1 MEIHCIK
8 YNRNLKETFDLK
20 WTIYPIYNFNLTCQN
35 WIHPRWYW
43 VTASTLHLIM
53 NEHIPPPSSL
63 WDNENTMTISSLS
76 RLFSSRVVP
85 VLILELFS
93 NYNYQGVSF
102 NLLHLFP
109 IPWWHYSTLSKL
121 WSQIKNKWQIK
132 RLFPLYCLP
141 CWCWYKLEGPKKVFI
156 KKNMLTSS
164 KRPTLSKKVFSI
176 EVKICD

>member
-1 MEIHCIK
+1 MILSNSINSASYNEWTVNTFLLLLPCEIMK
-8 YNRNLKETFDLK
+8 TQWRF
-20 WTIYPIYNFNLTCQN
+20 P
-35 WIHPRWYW
+35 
-43 VTASTLHLIM
+43 
-53 NEHIPPPSSL
+53 
-63 WDNENTMTISSLS
+63 LS
-76 RLFSSRVVP
+76 MLFSSRVVT

-141 CWCWYKLEGPKKVFI
+141 CWCWYKLEGSKKVFI

-164 KRPTLSKKVFSI
+164 KRPTKVHKCFP
-176 EVKICD
+176 

>member
-1 MEIHCIK
+1 MNTFLLLLPCEIMK
-8 YNRNLKETFDLK
+8 TQWRFPL
-20 WTIYPIYNFNLTCQN
+20 
-35 WIHPRWYW
+35 
-43 VTASTLHLIM
+43 
-53 NEHIPPPSSL
+53 SL
-63 WDNENTMTISSLS
+63 
-76 RLFSSRVVP
+76 LFSSRVVP

-156 KKNMLTSS
+156 EKNMLTSS
-164 KRPTLSKKVFSI
+164 KRPSKVRKCRSKNMWLAKMMSDKMRRV
-176 EVKICD
+176 

>member
-1 MEIHCIK
+1 MLEMHCIK
-8 YNRNLKETFDLK
+8 NVRNLKETFDLR
-20 WTIYPIYNFNLTCQN
+20 WTIYPIYNLDLTCQN

-53 NEHIPPPSSL
+53 NEHIPGLLLPCEIMKTQWRFPLSL
-63 WDNENTMTISSLS
+63 
-76 RLFSSRVVP
+76 LFSSRVVP

-132 RLFPLYCLP
+132 RFFPYCPPYAAVDTNLKGLESLYR
-141 CWCWYKLEGPKKVFI
+141 KKIILHRQTILVQ
-156 KKNMLTSS
+156 SRS
-164 KRPTLSKKVFSI
+164 RG
-176 EVKICD
+176 